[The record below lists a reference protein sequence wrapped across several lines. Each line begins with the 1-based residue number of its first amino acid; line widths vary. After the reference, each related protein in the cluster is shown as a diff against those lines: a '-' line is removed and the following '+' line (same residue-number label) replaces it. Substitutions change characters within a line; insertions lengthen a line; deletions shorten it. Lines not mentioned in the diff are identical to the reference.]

1 MPFAFLLI
9 YLFLPK
15 IFLVDIRAEKA
26 IYVKIKFNILGIYVH
41 IFHKQIQISGHKR
54 GKHFSIE
61 RETRKEKSKHIST
74 KMIFSLIKIFLL
86 STLIKIEKIFVRI
99 YCKDAFILS
108 ILSASIY
115 SIWGILMSCGQNTNL
130 DYKAFLRDD
139 FFSSILQL
147 NVYVKIFPVKL
158 LTVWFKVIKK
168 QRGGVKLGTSN

>member
-1 MPFAFLLI
+1 MSFAFLLI

-15 IFLVDIRAEKA
+15 IFLIEIKVEKR
-26 IYVKIKFNILGIYVH
+26 ICITIKFNILGIYVS
-41 IFHKQIQISGHKR
+41 IFHKKIQVSDYKR
-54 GKHFSIE
+54 DKRFSIVE
-61 RETRKEKSKHIST
+61 KGRNIKSKHIST
-74 KMIFSLIKIFLL
+74 KMTFNLIRIFLL
-86 STLIKIEKIFVRI
+86 STVVKIEKIFVRI

-130 DYKAFLRDD
+130 DCKAFLKED

-147 NVYVKIFPVKL
+147 NVYVKILPIKL
-158 LTVWFKVIKK
+158 LTGWLKVIKK